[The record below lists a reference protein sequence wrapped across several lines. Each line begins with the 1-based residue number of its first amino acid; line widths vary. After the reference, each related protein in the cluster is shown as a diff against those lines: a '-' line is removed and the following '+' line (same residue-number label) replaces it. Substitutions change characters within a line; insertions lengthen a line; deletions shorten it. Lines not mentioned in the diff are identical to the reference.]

1 MKILLFGA
9 TGMVGQGVLRECL
22 RDPGVEAVLSV
33 VRAPSGV
40 TDPKLRELVHR
51 DFLDYTAA
59 EAELSGWDACLW
71 CLGVTS
77 AGMSEA
83 DYTRVTVDFPLA
95 AAKTLVRVNPGMAF
109 VYVSGAGADSSGSSS
124 VMWARVKG
132 RAEHELLALPFARVH
147 AVRPAAIQPLHGI
160 RSRTG
165 WIRAATVLMKPFFP
179 LVRLLA
185 PGSLVTTE
193 ELGRA
198 MLRLAREGHPK
209 GILESRDL
217 RQLGK
222 A

>member
-1 MKILLFGA
+1 
-9 TGMVGQGVLRECL
+9 MVGQGVLRECL
-22 RDPGVEAVLSV
+22 RDPAVEAVLSV

-40 TDPKLRELVHR
+40 QDPKLRELVHT
-51 DFLDYTAA
+51 DFLDYAGV
-59 EAELSGWDACLW
+59 EADLTGWDACLW

-95 AAKTLVRVNPGMAF
+95 AARTLVRLNPGMAF
-109 VYVSGAGADSSGSSS
+109 VYVSGAGADSSGTSS

-132 RAEHELLALPFARVH
+132 RAENALLALPFPHVH
-147 AVRPAAIQPLHGI
+147 AVRPAAIQPLDGI

-165 WIRAATVLMKPFFP
+165 WIRVGTALMKPFFP
-179 LVRLLA
+179 LVRALV
-185 PGSLVTTE
+185 PGQVVTTA

-198 MLRLAREGHPK
+198 MLRLARQGHPRPV
-209 GILESRDL
+209 LESHDL
-217 RQLGK
+217 RDLGK

>member
-22 RDPGVEAVLSV
+22 RDPAVEAVLSV
-33 VRAPSGV
+33 GRSSSGV
-40 TDPKLRELVHR
+40 QHPKLRELTHAN
-51 DFLDYTAA
+51 FLDFTAV
-59 EAELSGWDACLW
+59 EAELTGWDACLW

-77 AGMSEA
+77 AGLSEA
-83 DYTRVTVDFPLA
+83 DYTRITVDFPLA
-95 AAKTLVRVNPGMAF
+95 AAKVLVRLNPAMAF

-132 RAEHELLALPFARVH
+132 RAERELLARPFRSVH

-165 WIRAATVLMKPFFP
+165 WIRVGTSLMKPLFP
-179 LVRLLA
+179 LVRALW
-185 PGSLVTTE
+185 PGQVITTE

-198 MLRLAREGHPK
+198 MLRLAREGHAK
-209 GILESRDL
+209 RILESPDL
-217 RQLGK
+217 REFGK